1 MENVFS
7 LIKEANDEILWMFS
21 KDVHELILD
30 KYFSTYFED
39 VPDLSKYSIVH
50 TVETNWCKNILDVG
64 CGHNHFKYEFLACR
78 FTSIDPYIDGADYK
92 MNVIEYQENF
102 PDRQYDCLIALDSI
116 NFGPKPKILAEIEAI
131 DKLTQ
136 SGGLQIWRVNNKN
149 EPRIDETFP
158 ISELIQYFKWD
169 RDFIQHVVN
178 IYDYELIEYTEESDN
193 ILFVMKK
200 SSQ

>member
-39 VPDLSKYSIVH
+39 ALDESKDSIEH
-50 TVETNWCKNILDVG
+50 IVETSLRKNILDVG
-64 CGHNHFKYEFLACR
+64 CGHNHFKFKFPGAK

-92 MNVIEYQENF
+92 TDVTEYQKAF
-102 PDRQYDCLIALDSI
+102 SDRQYDCILAIDSI

-131 DKLTQ
+131 DKLTEPE
-136 SGGLQIWRVNNKN
+136 GIQIWRVNNKN
-149 EPRIDETFP
+149 EPRINEKFP

-169 RDFIQHVVN
+169 RDFIQQISK
-178 IYDYELIEYTEESDN
+178 IYDYELIEYIEDSDT

-200 SSQ
+200 SAQ

>member
-1 MENVFS
+1 
-7 LIKEANDEILWMFS
+7 
-21 KDVHELILD
+21 
-30 KYFSTYFED
+30 
-39 VPDLSKYSIVH
+39 
-50 TVETNWCKNILDVG
+50 
-64 CGHNHFKYEFLACR
+64 
-78 FTSIDPYIDGADYK
+78 